1 MNGCMDR
8 WRARH
13 GYAIGSFKVIS
24 IHGSAQLAF
33 EFVPVIFCNIEHKK
47 NIEKLGLIW
56 KVNF

>member
-47 NIEKLGLIW
+47 NIEKLGLI
-56 KVNF
+56 